1 MEIAALVCNKK
12 MDYDAVFKTYSL
24 YEYLRK
30 IGNVVEVIDYNFLR
44 RKSDKKNKM
53 LYEFLNNNII
63 MTVNR
68 YNSVE
73 QIEQCLPLAD
83 KFIVANGDYNDL
95 KIRFNSNNVLAYGI
109 NNININEL
117 NNIADRYSKISFS
130 SNNSQLDGMIKVID
144 PVFLLSKNEWEDIV
158 DINSNIEI
166 NTKYVL
172 VYASIANKQ
181 MLNYASKMMEN
192 SNKKLYIVADKIEKL
207 FFKAKR
213 LKNVTPFNL
222 LGLIQNA
229 EAVITNLNDGIKFS
243 AILDKKVHIFT
254 DNSSEQIGII
264 NSLALRNRVV
274 LNSNHLLPIEDEYI
288 NNNYYDLYIDE
299 LRRTSQE
306 FLK

>member
-12 MDYDAVFKTYSL
+12 MDYDTVFKTYSL

-73 QIEQCLPLAD
+73 QIEECLPLAD

-158 DINSNIEI
+158 DINSNIQI

-172 VYASIANKQ
+172 IYASIANKE
-181 MLNYASKMMEN
+181 MLNYASKMVEN

-213 LKNVTPFNL
+213 LNNVTPFNL

-254 DNSSEQIGII
+254 DNSNEQVGII

-274 LNSNHLLPIEDEYI
+274 LNSNHLL
-288 NNNYYDLYIDE
+288 
-299 LRRTSQE
+299 T
-306 FLK
+306 K